1 MDSLSTSL
9 TFPIVCFFIALSLRA
24 LFSFLETSI
33 TALRLFKLK
42 ELANTYGRYSDLFKS
57 LETSPHRVLITILIC
72 NSLADVTTAALAT
85 TIMETIFRRFNLAGG
100 LGFTF
105 GIAVA
110 TVAILIFGEIIPKN
124 LAKGRSERLFKSTL
138 WLINIIFYLFY
149 PLVTFLNRF
158 TSFIVAKIGGQK
170 DMEAAGEWV
179 SSEREIQFLI
189 DYIYGKGLIE
199 EEKNE
204 MLQNIFELG
213 KTPVKE
219 IMVPAT
225 DIVMIT
231 SDSTIKDALA
241 VFTDHPFTR
250 LPVYEKKTDNIIGMV
265 HLKDIFMLLTKDE
278 NSARKPLQDILRPI
292 LFIPESIKVSQMLR
306 EFKNKHMHIAIVIN
320 EHGSITGLITLED
333 VLEEIVGELR
343 DELEPKTE
351 HIVQLKQGGWLVDA
365 STPLEDITDLLH
377 ITFETEDSVTLG
389 GFITEQLQHL
399 PKKGERFLYKKYYF
413 QVQKASNKRVLQ
425 VLVFEEKNADSK
437 DDQAPLI
444 DE

>member
-1 MDSLSTSL
+1 MDTLSTSL
-9 TFPIVCFFIALSLRA
+9 TLPIIFFFIALSLRA
-24 LFSFLETSI
+24 LFSFLETSV

-42 ELANTYGRYSDLFKS
+42 ELAKSYGRYETLFES
-57 LETSPHRVLITILIC
+57 LETNPHRVLITILIC

-85 TIMETIFRRFNLAGG
+85 QIMETIFKRFNLSGG
-100 LGFTF
+100 LGFSF

-110 TVAILIFGEIIPKN
+110 TIAILIFGEIIPKN

-138 WLINIIFYLFY
+138 WLVNIIFYLFY

-158 TSFIVAKIGGQK
+158 TSFVVAKFGGTK
-170 DMEAAGEWV
+170 EIEAASEWI

-213 KTPVKE
+213 RTPVKE

-225 DIVMIT
+225 DIVMVN
-231 SDSTIKDALA
+231 SDATIKDTLKIFAN
-241 VFTDHPFTR
+241 HPFTR
-250 LPVYEKKTDNIIGMV
+250 LPVYEEKTDNILGMV
-265 HLKDIFMLLTKDE
+265 HLKDIFMLLSKNE
-278 NSARKPLQDILRPI
+278 EKSLQELMRPI
-292 LFIPESIKVSQMLR
+292 MFIPESIKVSQMLR
-306 EFKNKHMHIAIVIN
+306 EFKNKHMHIAVVIN

-333 VLEEIVGELR
+333 VLEQIVGELR
-343 DELEPKTE
+343 DELEASKE
-351 HIVQLKQGGWLVDA
+351 HIIELKQGGWLVDA
-365 STPLEDITDLLH
+365 STPLEDVTDLLH
-377 ITFETEDSVTLG
+377 ISFETEGSVTLG

-399 PKKGERFLYKKYYF
+399 PKKGERLLYKNYYF

-425 VLVFEEKNADSK
+425 VLVFEEKNAGK
-437 DDQAPLI
+437 DPII

>member
-9 TFPIVCFFIALSLRA
+9 TLPIVFFFIALSLRA
-24 LFSFLETSI
+24 LFSFLETSV

-42 ELANTYGRYSDLFKS
+42 ELAKSYGRYEFLFES
-57 LETSPHRVLITILIC
+57 LEKSPHRVLITILIC

-85 TIMETIFRRFNLAGG
+85 NIMETIFKRFNLSGG
-100 LGFTF
+100 LGFSM
-105 GIAVA
+105 GIALA
-110 TVAILIFGEIIPKN
+110 TIAILIFGEIIPKN
-124 LAKGRSERLFKSTL
+124 LAKGRSEKLFKSTL
-138 WLINIIFYLFY
+138 WLVNIIFYLFY

-158 TSFIVAKIGGQK
+158 TSFFINKFGGPRE
-170 DMEAAGEWV
+170 MEGASEWV

-213 KTPVKE
+213 RTPVKE

-225 DIVMIT
+225 DIVMVT
-231 SDSTIKDALA
+231 SDSTIKDTLA
-241 VFTDHPFTR
+241 VFGDHPFTR

-265 HLKDIFMLLTKDE
+265 HLKDIFMLLSKNED
-278 NSARKPLQDILRPI
+278 KPLAEIIRPI
-292 LFIPESIKVSQMLR
+292 LFIPETIKVNQMLR
-306 EFKNKHMHIAIVIN
+306 EFRHKHMHIAMVIN

-343 DELEPKTE
+343 DELEPKPE
-351 HIVQLKQGGWLVDA
+351 HIIQLKQGGWLVDA
-365 STPLEDITDLLH
+365 STPLEDVTDLLH
-377 ITFETEDSVTLG
+377 ITFETESSVTLG

-425 VLVFEEKNADSK
+425 VLIFEEKNPGDPN
-437 DDQAPLI
+437 DHEHFL